1 MDDVFADVAA
11 KTAKYAGK
19 YHNHPRTGL
28 LRSAVYCLKMLLRY
42 RTHHSGQRDEKLHV
56 GVIFRGG
63 IGDHVIN
70 AKYVAALKRYL
81 ETAVVDVLVRPEDET
96 AIRGLFY
103 RQPAVNKVVLW
114 PRRKR
119 DFRGY
124 DLVLSICRYPLITAV
139 DNKRLSAAGLPQA
152 ERYVQQLQQFAE
164 KYFPAL
170 QFDIFGDRLAMV
182 WQRRRDDEADIGGL
196 LEMNKTRFWI
206 ECEKNAAGVLSKFGL
221 NRPYITLQCGGGVWV
236 EGKKDVRQ
244 WPVENYEKLCALL
257 KKKYPQYRI
266 VQLGGVRQPAIR
278 GVDDDLRGK
287 TDFEELKILLQTA
300 EMHIQQ
306 DGGMVYLRHYLTDK
320 PSCVLFGPN
329 DVAFFGYDNNVNIRN
344 SDCPAC
350 SGLGSEWMKQ
360 CLRGGAEPLCMRA
373 ITPEIV
379 MARIEDKLC

>member
-28 LRSAVYCLKMLLRY
+28 LRSAAYCLKMLFRY

-70 AKYVAALKRYL
+70 AKYVAALKQYL

-96 AIRGLFY
+96 ATSSSSSTSTSPPASGAWPTGARNTA
-103 RQPAVNKVVLW
+103 PAVNRVVLW

-152 ERYVQQLQQFAE
+152 ERYVQQLRQLAE
-164 KYFPAL
+164 KHFPAL
-170 QFDIFGDRLAMV
+170 QFDVFGDRLAMV
-182 WQRRRDDEADIGGL
+182 WRRRRDDEADIGGL
-196 LEMNKTRFWI
+196 LEMNKTRFRI
-206 ECEKNAAGVLSKFGL
+206 ECEKDAAGVLSKFEL

-244 WPVENYEKLCALL
+244 WPVENYEKLL
-257 KKKYPQYRI
+257 KY
-266 VQLGGVRQPAIR
+266 
-278 GVDDDLRGK
+278 
-287 TDFEELKILLQTA
+287 
-300 EMHIQQ
+300 
-306 DGGMVYLRHYLTDK
+306 
-320 PSCVLFGPN
+320 
-329 DVAFFGYDNNVNIRN
+329 
-344 SDCPAC
+344 
-350 SGLGSEWMKQ
+350 
-360 CLRGGAEPLCMRA
+360 CL
-373 ITPEIV
+373 
-379 MARIEDKLC
+379 